1 MTPAEPADRGRIP
14 DLPRIAGDSD
24 TWNATSPT
32 SGIDVASGR
41 ATPTWLRVPM
51 YPVWATNILLG
62 ILIVIWIYEG
72 IYGGSPDGSEQIQV
86 LRDLGAKDNSLIVQ
100 GEYWRL
106 ITAMFLHSGF
116 LHIAFNGYALLIFGQ
131 QIERFYGWARF
142 LAVYF
147 VAGLAGSIA
156 SFAFSPAISVG
167 ASGAIFGVMGAM
179 GAFFWVQ
186 RRLLGAMA
194 RTQLWN
200 ALTIIGINILF
211 GLSQSGAIDN
221 MAHGGGLIGGLIAGF
236 ALAPRYR
243 PGRALGP
250 DERMLEDSLPR
261 WAPIAVTVALLAVEL
276 ILFAVALAYQ

>member
-1 MTPAEPADRGRIP
+1 
-14 DLPRIAGDSD
+14 
-24 TWNATSPT
+24 
-32 SGIDVASGR
+32 
-41 ATPTWLRVPM
+41 
-51 YPVWATNILLG
+51 
-62 ILIVIWIYEG
+62 
-72 IYGGSPDGSEQIQV
+72 
-86 LRDLGAKDNSLIVQ
+86 
-100 GEYWRL
+100 
-106 ITAMFLHSGF
+106 
-116 LHIAFNGYALLIFGQ
+116 
-131 QIERFYGWARF
+131 
-142 LAVYF
+142 
-147 VAGLAGSIA
+147 
-156 SFAFSPAISVG
+156 
-167 ASGAIFGVMGAM
+167 MGAM

-276 ILFAVALAYQ
+276 ILFAVALAYQKGHI